1 MNAQAFF
8 PIFLIFLEKSVP
20 MPLLASIF
28 SPRFNIK
35 FFFFADGGI
44 PLNNELTIDRQK
56 SWNVKYLL

>member
-8 PIFLIFLEKSVP
+8 PIFFIFLEKSVP

-35 FFFFADGGI
+35 FLFFSDGGI

-56 SWNVKYLL
+56 P